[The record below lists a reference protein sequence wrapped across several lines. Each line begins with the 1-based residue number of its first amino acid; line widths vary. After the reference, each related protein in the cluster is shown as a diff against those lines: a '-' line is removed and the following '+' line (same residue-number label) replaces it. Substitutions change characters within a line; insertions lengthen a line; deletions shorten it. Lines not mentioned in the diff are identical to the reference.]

1 MDKHTLKYALRN
13 KTGCVVQHDGW
24 TCGTCFFALSPKLT
38 NKDWQSLLW
47 FRGDYNA
54 KDLDNLPKRP
64 LKNINKIYKLLQ
76 S

>member
-1 MDKHTLKYALRN
+1 MDKFTFKYALRN

-54 KDLDNLPKRP
+54 KDLDNLPKHP

-76 S
+76 N